1 MCQQQCL
8 LLQQQMQGDQ
18 AASKHKAFVQ
28 HLYNLLKASTVA
40 AGVFDGTAWPM
51 SAVFKPYS
59 NNINAAST
67 CTPVAVCCCSI
78 LWHGQNI

>member
-8 LLQQQMQGDQ
+8 LLQQQMQSDQ

-28 HLYNLLKASTVA
+28 HLYNLLKASAVA
-40 AGVFDGTAWPM
+40 AGLFDGTAWPT

-59 NNINAAST
+59 NNAAST
-67 CTPVAVCCCSI
+67 CTPVAVC
-78 LWHGQNI
+78 